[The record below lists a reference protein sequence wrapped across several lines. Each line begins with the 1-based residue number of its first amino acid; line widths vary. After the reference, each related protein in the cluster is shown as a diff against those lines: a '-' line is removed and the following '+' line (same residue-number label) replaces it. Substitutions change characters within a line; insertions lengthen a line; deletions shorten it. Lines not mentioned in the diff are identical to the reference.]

1 MRTMIQKLS
10 NIADQ
15 LREREQILPEVQLV
29 SKALAT
35 LPENF
40 RIIRTIWT
48 SLPAND
54 RTLDHLL
61 QRLITEES
69 VLKSYQKTEHNSE
82 AAFTAN
88 NSHHR
93 FNSSRKRLG
102 REQRHGVQDGFV
114 DKRPRC
120 GHCNSPTHEEKVCF
134 IKHGYPPNWATTKRG
149 RGRGRGGGHPSNSSN
164 AFLSLSNLDPRS
176 ILTFLVDSGASK
188 HMSDQRSFFTTFKPI
203 KAGTWSVKGK

>member
-15 LREREQILPEVQLV
+15 LIEREQVLPEVKLV
-29 SKALAT
+29 FKAIAT

-40 RIIRTIWT
+40 RIVRTVWT

-69 VLKSYQKTEHNSE
+69 VLKSYQKIEHNNE

-88 NSHHR
+88 NSRQR
-93 FNSSRKRLG
+93 FNS
-102 REQRHGVQDGFV
+102 
-114 DKRPRC
+114 
-120 GHCNSPTHEEKVCF
+120 
-134 IKHGYPPNWATTKRG
+134 
-149 RGRGRGGGHPSNSSN
+149 GRGG
-164 AFLSLSNLDPRS
+164 
-176 ILTFLVDSGASK
+176 SGREHCHGSA
-188 HMSDQRSFFTTFKPI
+188 R
-203 KAGTWSVKGK
+203 

>member
-1 MRTMIQKLS
+1 MRTMIKKLS

-29 SKALAT
+29 SIALST

-40 RIIRTIWT
+40 RIIRTVLT
-48 SLPAND
+48 SLPPKD

-69 VLKSYQKTEHNSE
+69 VLKSYQKTEHNSK
-82 AAFTAN
+82 AAFTTN
-88 NSHHR
+88 KSHQR
-93 FNSSRKRLG
+93 FNSGRKGFG
-102 REQRHGVQDGFV
+102 REQRHGAQDGFV
-114 DKRPRC
+114 DKRPGC

-134 IKHGYPPNWATTKRG
+134 VKHGYPPNWATTKRG
-149 RGRGRGGGHPSNSSN
+149 GGHPSNSSN
-164 AFLSLSNLDPRS
+164 ALLSLSNLDPTS

-188 HMSDQRSFFTTFKPI
+188 HMSYQRSFFHNLQTNQTRHL
-203 KAGTWSVKGK
+203 VRQR

>member
-1 MRTMIQKLS
+1 MIQKLS

-29 SKALAT
+29 SKVLAA

-40 RIIRTIWT
+40 RIIRTVRT

-69 VLKSYQKTEHNSE
+69 VLKSYQKTEHNIE

-88 NSHHR
+88 NSHQR
-93 FNSSRKRLG
+93 FNSSRKGFG

-114 DKRPRC
+114 GKRPRC

-134 IKHGYPPNWATTKRG
+134 VKHGYPPNWATTKRG
-149 RGRGRGGGHPSNSSN
+149 GGHPSNSSN
-164 AFLSLSNLDPRS
+164 ALLSLSNLDPTS

-188 HMSDQRSFFTTFKPI
+188 HMSYQRSFFHNLQTNQTRHL
-203 KAGTWSVKGK
+203 VRQR